1 MDLIQLAAGLL
12 LPLVKLVVFMS
23 IGLVVGNL
31 IEALNW
37 TSMMARLATPITRAA
52 HLQDVSGASFSL
64 AFFSGVSANT
74 MLAEAY
80 DQGRLS
86 RKELVL
92 SNLFN
97 SLPTYFLHLPTMF
110 FIIAPVIKGA
120 AVVYLG
126 LTVASAFLRTA
137 AITMVSRFLLP
148 RPEDG
153 CVVCRLPEEG
163 ERTWKT
169 LAAKIWKRSRRRLRS
184 ILIYTLPI
192 YTAVYILNT
201 TGFFRL
207 LEDYLSKTIL
217 GVSWLPPQAL
227 SIVVFHIAA
236 EFTAGIAAAGALLD
250 GGTLGTKEVVLAL
263 LVGNIL
269 SSPMRAFRHQFPY
282 YAGIF
287 KPALAWR
294 LIVYNQT
301 ARIGSLILVGL
312 PYAVW
317 G

>member
-1 MDLIQLAAGLL
+1 LDILHFVAELA
-12 LPLVKLVVFMS
+12 LPLLRILIFMT
-23 IGLVVGNL
+23 IGLVVGNV

-37 TSMMARLATPITRAA
+37 TRAMARLASPITRAA
-52 HLQDVSGASFSL
+52 HLKDVSGASFSL

-86 RKELVL
+86 RKELIF

-110 FIIAPVIKGA
+110 FIIVPVIKGA

-126 LTVASAFLRTA
+126 LTVGSAFLRTA
-137 AITMVSRFLLP
+137 GITIVSRFMLP
-148 RPEDG
+148 PLEEQ
-153 CVVCRLPEEG
+153 CVVCQLPQEAQ
-163 ERTWKT
+163 RNWKN
-169 LAAKIWKRSRRRLRS
+169 LINKIWHRTRRRLRT
-184 ILIYTLPI
+184 ILLYTLPI
-192 YTAVYILNT
+192 YTIVYVLNKI
-201 TGFFRL
+201 GVFGR
-207 LEDYLSKTIL
+207 LEDLLSATVL
-217 GVSWLPPQAL
+217 DFSWFHPEAV

-250 GGTLGTKEVVLAL
+250 GGTLGTKEVALAL
-263 LVGNIL
+263 LAGNIL

-287 KPALAWR
+287 MPSLAWR
-294 LIVYNQT
+294 LILCNQA
-301 ARIGSLILVGL
+301 ARVGSLVLVAI
-312 PYAVW
+312 PYALW
-317 G
+317 A